1 MAAPTSGKMCQ
12 KCFFQMLQKCS
23 FNSSVSS
30 NMLIRRFHKVSNTKL
45 NVLRYRPNAVFVTK
59 SQIRTFAD
67 DVDSKSRLL
76 VLGIETSCDETGAA
90 VVDGRGNVLGEA
102 LHSQKLVHLKHGGIV
117 PSVAQQLHR
126 DHIEEV
132 VQGALDTANLRLQD
146 VTAIAATVKPGLA
159 LCLQIGVEYAKKLV
173 KQSGKPLIPVHHM
186 EAHAL
191 TARMIE
197 NIEFPF
203 LVFLLSGGHCLL
215 AVARGVGDF
224 LLLGSTTD
232 EAPGVVFDQ
241 VARKLKLKHH
251 PNCSTLSGGQAIEV
265 LASQGDSQAFKFTVP
280 MARYANCDFSFAGHK
295 NQTYRLI
302 DKMEKE
308 EGIPADSDQILSCV
322 NDVAASFQRTATRH
336 LMQRL
341 HRAILY
347 CQQRHIIP
355 QDNKTLVL
363 SGGVASNMYIRRS
376 LQAVTDRF
384 GYQLVCPP
392 PRLCTDNGVMIAWA
406 GMEWL
411 KEGRGI
417 AEDPEAVDFQPRC
430 PLGVDMSTDV
440 LNAGIKTTPKIKVP
454 T

>member
-1 MAAPTSGKMCQ
+1 MAAPIGEMCR
-12 KCFFQMLQKCS
+12 KCS
-23 FNSSVSS
+23 LQIVQKYAFKSSMSS
-30 NMLIRRFHKVSNTKL
+30 NVLVRRLHKIPYRNFNVPRHLRKVVS
-45 NVLRYRPNAVFVTK
+45 VEK

-67 DVDSKSRLL
+67 DADSKSRLL

-90 VVDGRGNVLGEA
+90 VVDDRGSVLGEA

-117 PSVAQQLHR
+117 PTVAQQLHR

-132 VQGALDTANLRLQD
+132 VQGALDMASLRLQD

-173 KQSGKPLIPVHHM
+173 KQSGKPFIPVHHM

-191 TARMIE
+191 TARMME

-215 AVARGVGDF
+215 AVARGIGDF

-251 PNCSTLSGGQAIEV
+251 PDCSTLSGGQAIEV
-265 LASQGDSQAFKFTVP
+265 LAAQGDSQAFRFTVP
-280 MARYANCDFSFAGHK
+280 MARYANCDFSFSGHK

-308 EGIPADSDQILSCV
+308 EGTYSNQILSCV
-322 NDVAASFQRTATRH
+322 NNIAASFQRTATQH

-341 HRAILY
+341 HRAVLY

-355 QDNKTLVL
+355 QHSKALVL
-363 SGGVASNMYIRRS
+363 SGGVASNMYIRQS
-376 LQAVTDRF
+376 LQAVADRF
-384 GYQLVCPP
+384 GYRLVCPP
-392 PRLCTDNGVMIAWA
+392 PRLCTDNGVMIAWT

-417 AEDPEAVDFQPRC
+417 AEDPEAVEFQPRC

-440 LNAGIKTTPKIKVP
+440 LNAGIKTSPKIKIP

>member
-1 MAAPTSGKMCQ
+1 MAAP
-12 KCFFQMLQKCS
+12 
-23 FNSSVSS
+23 VDDA
-30 NMLIRRFHKVSNTKL
+30 
-45 NVLRYRPNAVFVTK
+45 YR
-59 SQIRTFAD
+59 
-67 DVDSKSRLL
+67 KSRLL

-90 VVDGRGNVLGEA
+90 VVDDRGNVLGEA

-117 PSVAQQLHR
+117 PTVAQQLHR
-126 DHIEEV
+126 DHIEDV
-132 VQGALDTANLRLQD
+132 VQGALDRAGLRLQD
-146 VTAIAATVKPGLA
+146 VSAIAATVKPGLA

-173 KQSGKPLIPVHHM
+173 KQSG
-186 EAHAL
+186 
-191 TARMIE
+191 
-197 NIEFPF
+197 IEFPF

-251 PNCSTLSGGQAIEV
+251 PACRTLSGGQAIEV
-265 LASQGDSQAFKFTVP
+265 LATTGDSQAFKLTVP

-302 DKMEKE
+302 DKKEKE
-308 EGIPADSDQILSCV
+308 EGIPADSDQIVSCV
-322 NDVAASFQRTATRH
+322 NDIAASFQRTATQH

-355 QDNKTLVL
+355 EHNKTLVL

-417 AEDPEAVDFQPRC
+417 AEDPEAVEFQPRC

-440 LNAGIKTTPKIKVP
+440 LNAGIKTTPKIRIP

>member
-1 MAAPTSGKMCQ
+1 MAAP
-12 KCFFQMLQKCS
+12 
-23 FNSSVSS
+23 VDDA
-30 NMLIRRFHKVSNTKL
+30 
-45 NVLRYRPNAVFVTK
+45 YR
-59 SQIRTFAD
+59 
-67 DVDSKSRLL
+67 KSRLL

-90 VVDGRGNVLGEA
+90 VVDDRGNVLGEA

-117 PSVAQQLHR
+117 PTVAQQLHR
-126 DHIEEV
+126 DHIEDV
-132 VQGALDTANLRLQD
+132 VQGALDRAGLRLQD
-146 VTAIAATVKPGLA
+146 VSAIAATVKPGLA

-173 KQSGKPLIPVHHM
+173 KQSGKPFIPVHHM

-191 TARMIE
+191 TARMME

-251 PNCSTLSGGQAIEV
+251 PACRTLSGGQAIEV
-265 LASQGDSQAFKFTVP
+265 LATTGDSQAFKLTVP

-302 DKMEKE
+302 DKKEKE
-308 EGIPADSDQILSCV
+308 EGIPADSDQIVSCV
-322 NDVAASFQRTATRH
+322 NDIAASFQRTATQH

-355 QDNKTLVL
+355 EHNKTLVL

-417 AEDPEAVDFQPRC
+417 AEDPEAVEFQPRC

-440 LNAGIKTTPKIKVP
+440 LNAGIKTTPKIRIP